1 MCLMSNF
8 IPKPGTPK
16 LNGLGPKAQRLA
28 ALREKAAQA
37 NSEATVNN
45 GNANAAVKP
54 RNSFSGKKTAFQRKA
69 T

>member
-8 IPKPGTPK
+8 IPKPATPK

-45 GNANAAVKP
+45 GSANAVKP
-54 RNSFSGKKTAFQRKA
+54 RNSFAGKKTAFQRKA

>member
-1 MCLMSNF
+1 MSDF

-37 NSEATVNN
+37 TSETTVNS
-45 GNANAAVKP
+45 GNTNAAAKP
-54 RNSFSGKKTAFQRKA
+54 RNSFAGKKTAFQRKA

>member
-1 MCLMSNF
+1 MSLMDNF

-37 NSEATVNN
+37 TEGATPNSANT
-45 GNANAAVKP
+45 NAAVKP
-54 RNSFSGKKTAFQRKA
+54 RNSFAGKKTAFQRKA

>member
-1 MCLMSNF
+1 MNLMSNF

-37 NSEATVNN
+37 TSETVNS
-45 GNANAAVKP
+45 GNTNAAAKP
-54 RNSFSGKKTAFQRKA
+54 RNSFAGKKTAFQRKA

>member
-1 MCLMSNF
+1 MSNF

-28 ALREKAAQA
+28 ALREKAAEA
-37 NSEATVNN
+37 SSEATANN
-45 GNANAAVKP
+45 GNSNPAVKP
-54 RNSFSGKKTAFQRKA
+54 RKSFAGKKTAFQRKA

>member
-1 MCLMSNF
+1 MSNF

-28 ALREKAAQA
+28 AMREKAAQA
-37 NSEATVNN
+37 NSEAP
-45 GNANAAVKP
+45 ANSANTTAAAKP
-54 RNSFSGKKTAFQRKA
+54 RNSFAGKKTAFQRKA

>member
-1 MCLMSNF
+1 MSDF

-37 NSEATVNN
+37 TTGATANT
-45 GNANAAVKP
+45 GNTNAAAKP
-54 RNSFSGKKTAFQRKA
+54 RNSFAGKKTAFQRKA